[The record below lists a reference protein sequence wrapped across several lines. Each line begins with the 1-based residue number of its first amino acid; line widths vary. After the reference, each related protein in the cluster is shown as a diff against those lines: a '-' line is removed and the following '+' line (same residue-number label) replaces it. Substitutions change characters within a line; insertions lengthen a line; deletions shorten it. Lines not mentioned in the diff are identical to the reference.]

1 MDGFAHMGMPG
12 GMGMAGGMFLPGG
25 MQGMMQLPPGMMEPD
40 FGPFSQ
46 VLTVAAFVLDMAKCK
61 SQLRHT
67 WPFTAPILLEAADIS
82 AY

>member
-1 MDGFAHMGMPG
+1 MGMPG

-46 VLTVAAFVLDMAKCK
+46 VLTVVVSVLYKAKVQK
-61 SQLRHT
+61 STQAHLVSHSSHSPR
-67 WPFTAPILLEAADIS
+67 S
-82 AY
+82 C

>member
-46 VLTVAAFVLDMAKCK
+46 VLTVAASVLYMAKVQK
-61 SQLRHT
+61 STQAHLVFHSSHPLR
-67 WPFTAPILLEAADIS
+67 S
-82 AY
+82 C